1 MKRLSGEF
9 ANSINKPFL
18 EPLEEYRPSCLITC
32 LALEKDLPK
41 FLLGSIQERCLE
53 SNILLKPCK
62 LCWPDRI
69 PNWLLREYADL
80 MVFAVCRILNVL
92 FKEQRL
98 PRPWKLVNVTTLHK
112 NKPQRS
118 HSRGILDHLTHTMC
132 LVESRR
138 GVCVV
143 YNYIKPAVLND
154 LDMNLFGALTKSST
168 TLALLDML
176 HDWSKGTNGKSPIRR
191 TVLFDKALI

>member
-9 ANSINKPFL
+9 ANSINKAFL

-41 FLLGSIQERCLE
+41 FLLRSIQERCLE

-80 MVFAVCRILNVL
+80 IAFPVCRILNVL

-98 PRPWKLVNVTTLHK
+98 PRPWKLANVTSLHK

-118 HSRGILDHLTHTMC
+118 QSRGILDPSHSHH
-132 LVESRR
+132 VSRR
-138 GVCVV
+138 
-143 YNYIKPAVLND
+143 
-154 LDMNLFGALTKSST
+154 
-168 TLALLDML
+168 
-176 HDWSKGTNGKSPIRR
+176 KSPRSSCR
-191 TVLFDKALI
+191 VQLHQACCT